1 MELWKKNLCICWV
14 GTFATS
20 SGLSQLAPI
29 LPLYIEHLGIT
40 DIADVEMWSGLAFG
54 ITGLMMAFF
63 SPIWGQAAD
72 RYGRKPMLLRASLG
86 MALVISAMGFVT
98 SVHQLVGLRLLM
110 GVISG
115 FNSGAMTLIAT
126 QTPKNHVGWALG
138 TLSTGM
144 IGGSLLGPLIGGYL
158 AEAVGMRS
166 VFFSTGILLLVAF
179 TLTLCFVK
187 EKMAKDQMKV
197 LSSHEVWSL
206 IENKKT
212 LLAMF
217 LTTYIMM
224 VALFSIEPVITV
236 YIRQLMDETT
246 HIALI
251 SGMVFAASGLASMLA
266 APYLGKLSDRIG
278 PQKVML
284 GGLIVAAILFIPQAF
299 VTNEWQLLILRFLVG
314 LATGALLPS
323 INSLVKRITPDKI
336 TGRIFGYNQSAQFL
350 GMFSGSLLGGH
361 VSAYFGLQSI
371 FFVTS
376 ALLFFNAIW
385 VYFNVIKKMK

>member
-158 AEAVGMRS
+158 AEAAGMRS

-187 EKMAKDQMKV
+187 EKMAKDQTKV
-197 LSSHEVWSL
+197 LSSREVWSL

-299 VTNEWQLLILRFLVG
+299 VTNEWQLLVLRFLVG

-385 VYFNVIKKMK
+385 VYFNVIKQMK

>member
-1 MELWKKNLCICWV
+1 
-14 GTFATS
+14 
-20 SGLSQLAPI
+20 
-29 LPLYIEHLGIT
+29 
-40 DIADVEMWSGLAFG
+40 
-54 ITGLMMAFF
+54 
-63 SPIWGQAAD
+63 
-72 RYGRKPMLLRASLG
+72 
-86 MALVISAMGFVT
+86 
-98 SVHQLVGLRLLM
+98 
-110 GVISG
+110 
-115 FNSGAMTLIAT
+115 
-126 QTPKNHVGWALG
+126 
-138 TLSTGM
+138 
-144 IGGSLLGPLIGGYL
+144 
-158 AEAVGMRS
+158 
-166 VFFSTGILLLVAF
+166 
-179 TLTLCFVK
+179 
-187 EKMAKDQMKV
+187 
-197 LSSHEVWSL
+197 
-206 IENKKT
+206 
-212 LLAMF
+212 MF

-224 VALFSIEPVITV
+224 VALFSIEPIITV

-299 VTNEWQLLILRFLVG
+299 VTNEWQLLILRFFVG